1 MKSGFGYPA
10 TGINNEAFT
19 SRKVTRTVENLLTF
33 KAFQHQEHSY
43 KSNIHSTVNVVT
55 FLKNYFYFFG
65 KGWRILIIIVSFLHL
80 WSAECEKFPDT
91 KPPSFML
98 FFFFFFFVGICMFRH
113 FYTFRIESL
122 KDLRTVQKQTQRKQW
137 HGNKKNNNN
146 VKRK

>member
-55 FLKNYFYFFG
+55 FLKNYYFYFFWG
-65 KGWRILIIIVSFLHL
+65 G
-80 WSAECEKFPDT
+80 EE
-91 KPPSFML
+91 
-98 FFFFFFFVGICMFRH
+98 
-113 FYTFRIESL
+113 Y
-122 KDLRTVQKQTQRKQW
+122 
-137 HGNKKNNNN
+137 
-146 VKRK
+146 